1 MPREPDQSPVKNTQ
15 IPNTM
20 KSNFTITAVLT
31 TMSPLHITEPGDVRV
46 DINGKDVKGDAG
58 FPCPRMTKMW
68 LATQP
73 HLSAIAGHVED
84 GAAPIATHVPVP
96 CVPANTLRGALRRM
110 AARSIQELIV
120 SRGEKLSIGAYNVL
134 QCGAAS
140 GAPDGSNPSVAEVQ
154 AASSHPYFG
163 LFGGGP
169 RLLRSNLRVDTG
181 LAVTEA
187 SVPYLRPEF
196 ASAVNGRQ
204 ILSIGWRRRNDDAM
218 MLTDIEHQATVVA
231 DFHAA
236 INGHQDAGA
245 QAKAAKAKPKDEKA
259 SAEVETDAA
268 QRGIG
273 AFNALEYVVP
283 GTHFALRFDIDGT
296 EAQAGLLL
304 DALLRLL
311 KKNRLGGDG
320 RRGFGRFCLQ
330 SVMITENGERHSVA
344 TRMTEDSVEWEGRAA
359 QLMAAWEAAKPAIT
373 AGEIEEFA
381 KPAKKPAPDKKKGKD
396 KSGDGES
403 GAPARDDEASA

>member
-1 MPREPDQSPVKNTQ
+1 MPNWPQLSQPRNTTA
-15 IPNTM
+15 PNAM
-20 KSNFTITAVLT
+20 KSNFNITAVLT
-31 TMSPLHITEPGDVRV
+31 TLSPLHITEPGDTRV
-46 DINGKDVKGDAG
+46 DINGRDVKGDAG

-73 HLSAIAGHVED
+73 HLSTIVGQAED
-84 GAAPIATHVPVP
+84 GAAGGATHVPVP

-110 AARSIQELIV
+110 AARSIQEQLV
-120 SRGEKLSIGAYNVL
+120 SRGEMLSIGAYNVL

-140 GAPDGSNPSVAEVQ
+140 GAPDGTNPSVAEVQ
-154 AASSHPYFG
+154 AASVHPYFG

-169 RLLRSNLRVDTG
+169 RLLRSNLRVDTA

-187 SVPYLRPEF
+187 SLPYLRPEF

-204 ILSIGWRRRNDDAM
+204 ILSVGWRRRNDDAM
-218 MLTDIEHQATVVA
+218 MLADVEHQATVVA

-245 QAKAAKAKPKDEKA
+245 QAKAAKSKSKDEQA
-259 SAEVETDAA
+259 SADAAGDSA

-283 GTHFALRFDIDGT
+283 GTHFALRFDVEGT

-304 DALLRLL
+304 EALLRLL

-330 SVMITENGERHSVA
+330 SIMITENGEQHPVA
-344 TRMTEDSVEWEGRAA
+344 SRMTEDSKEWEGRAA
-359 QLMAAWEAAKPAIT
+359 ELMAAWEDAKASIT
-373 AGEIEEFA
+373 AGDIEEFA
-381 KPAKKPAPDKKKGKD
+381 KPAKKPTPDKKGKG
-396 KSGDGES
+396 SGKAGED
-403 GAPARDDEASA
+403 ANPADDDDATS